1 MKIDVSEVRVQKE
14 LLVISVN
21 SIKEQLSVSRS
32 RLSEVVSTDSLKGA
46 VKDAIN
52 QKVTNYQIPLVDN
65 YVNALD
71 SIVDRYDGLVKLFQD
86 TVSETD
92 NSAIIKTEY
101 LERIKQRMKDPIE
114 GLKSSSSKTQN
125 IYAGISDILTLTN
138 PSLDSVNTSYNQ
150 AVKSLD
156 DTIKNMEAFNS
167 VLLKTDT
174 FDLIDMQNS
183 EIATLSGYAPLPYGN
198 TASRN
203 YYNRTWF
210 KNSVSEIH
218 TAIHSNSKAVKYQNA
233 LAKQLAES
241 KYSGTI
247 AENKN
252 LIDALFNVYKNV
264 TTSDLYK
271 NSKGYKKYLKSILP
285 ALYAAYRFKKDRFGN
300 VIVYKDTTLFWNKL
314 DEFLKLN
321 KKLNQNK
328 SYAIALYSSGKPT
341 KAFESLFAKL
351 GNTRYNEGLRNVLAT
366 FDENTKMVHKIV
378 KVGESLV
385 KTTNSLLKEEFI
397 KEVTFKGA
405 LKNVWK
411 SSKAGGGKGLVES
424 STDSFKNYKEGFKSA
439 SKFGK
444 FLKGAAVVG
453 VALDVVDTFSKVHD
467 NKQEAKRQGLR
478 GNEVN
483 ASVTTGFVIDAAK
496 AAGTTVA
503 ATAAASAGAA
513 GVGAVVT
520 GVAAAFGAAVT
531 APAWLTGAAAIGTAA
546 LVGWGLSEL
555 DKRFKITDNLKKGAN
570 SLIKGMRGWFK

>member
-71 SIVDRYDGLVKLFQD
+71 SIVSRYDGLVKLFQD
-86 TVSETD
+86 MVSETD

-114 GLKSSSSKTQN
+114 GLKSSSSKTKN

-138 PSLDSVNTSYNQ
+138 PSLDGVNTSYNQ

-183 EIATLSGYAPLPYGN
+183 EIATLSGYAPLPYGDRV
-198 TASRN
+198 SRN
-203 YYNRTWF
+203 YYNRTQF

-247 AENKN
+247 AENKD
-252 LIDALFNVYKNV
+252 LIDSFFNVYKNV
-264 TTSDLYK
+264 TTNDLYK
-271 NSKGYKKYLKSILP
+271 NSKDYKKHLKSILP
-285 ALYAAYRFKKDRFGN
+285 ALYAAYRFSKNTRGDTIVLKETTKFGQLLDDFFEVSKKLSGN
-300 VIVYKDTTLFWNKL
+300 RTYKVVQYKNGSVTQTFKSIMKKLGYTKYNEELSKVFKSFTDTTRFSTKVASVG
-314 DEFLKLN
+314 
-321 KKLNQNK
+321 K
-328 SYAIALYSSGKPT
+328 S
-341 KAFESLFAKL
+341 
-351 GNTRYNEGLRNVLAT
+351 
-366 FDENTKMVHKIV
+366 IV
-378 KVGESLV
+378 S
-385 KTTNSLLKEEFI
+385 TTGSLLKEEFI
-397 KEVTFKGA
+397 KEITFKGA
-405 LKNVWK
+405 
-411 SSKAGGGKGLVES
+411 GKGLWNLGKAGASGGFKGLVKS
-424 STDSFKNYKEGFKSA
+424 ATGSLKNYKEGFKSA

-453 VALDVVDTFSKVHD
+453 VALDVVDTFSKIHD
-467 NKQEAKRQGLR
+467 NEQEAKRQGLR
-478 GNEVN
+478 GNEVK
-483 ASVTTGFVIDAAK
+483 ASVATGFVIDAAK

-513 GVGAVVT
+513 FAGVVAGAV
-520 GVAAAFGAAVT
+520 GIAT

-546 LVGWGLSEL
+546 LVGWGISEL
-555 DKRFKITDNLKKGAN
+555 DKRFKITDNLKKGVN

>member
-71 SIVDRYDGLVKLFQD
+71 SIVSRYDGLVKLFQD
-86 TVSETD
+86 MVSETD

-114 GLKSSSSKTQN
+114 GLKSSSSKTKN

-138 PSLDSVNTSYNQ
+138 PSLDGVNTSYNQ

-183 EIATLSGYAPLPYGN
+183 EIATLSGYAPLPYGDRV
-198 TASRN
+198 SRN
-203 YYNRTWF
+203 YYNRTQF

-247 AENKN
+247 AENKD
-252 LIDALFNVYKNV
+252 LIDSFFNVYKNV
-264 TTSDLYK
+264 TTNDLYK
-271 NSKGYKKYLKSILP
+271 NSKDYKKHLKSILP
-285 ALYAAYRFKKDRFGN
+285 ALYAAYRFSKNTRGDTIVLKETTKFGQLLDDFFEVSKKLSGN
-300 VIVYKDTTLFWNKL
+300 RTYKVVQYKNGSVTQTFKSIMKKLGYTKYNEELSKVFKSFTDTTRFSTKVASVG
-314 DEFLKLN
+314 
-321 KKLNQNK
+321 K
-328 SYAIALYSSGKPT
+328 S
-341 KAFESLFAKL
+341 
-351 GNTRYNEGLRNVLAT
+351 
-366 FDENTKMVHKIV
+366 IV
-378 KVGESLV
+378 S
-385 KTTNSLLKEEFI
+385 TTGSLLKEEFI
-397 KEVTFKGA
+397 KEITFKGA
-405 LKNVWK
+405 
-411 SSKAGGGKGLVES
+411 GKGLWSLGKAGASGGFKGLVKS
-424 STDSFKNYKEGFKSA
+424 ATDSFKNYKEGFKSA
-439 SKFGK
+439 TKFGK

-453 VALDVVDTFSKVHD
+453 VALDVVDTFSKIHD

-478 GNEVN
+478 GNEVK
-483 ASVTTGFVIDAAK
+483 ASVATGFVIDAAK

-503 ATAAASAGAA
+503 ATGAASAGAA
-513 GVGAVVT
+513 LAGVGLGLL
-520 GVAAAFGAAVT
+520 GVAT
-531 APAWLTGAAAIGTAA
+531 APAWVTGAVAIGASA
-546 LVGWGLSEL
+546 IAVGVLNWA
-555 DKRFKITDNLKKGAN
+555 DKKFNVTDNLKKGAN

>member
-32 RLSEVVSTDSLKGA
+32 RLSEVVSTDSLKGT

-71 SIVDRYDGLVKLFQD
+71 SIVGRYDGLVKLFQD
-86 TVSETD
+86 MVSETD

-114 GLKSSSSKTQN
+114 GLKSSSSKTKN

-183 EIATLSGYAPLPYGN
+183 EIATLSGYASLPYGN
-198 TASRN
+198 RVSRN
-203 YYNRTWF
+203 YYNRTQF

-247 AENKN
+247 AENKD
-252 LIDALFNVYKNV
+252 LIDSLFNVYKNV

-424 STDSFKNYKEGFKSA
+424 ATDSFKNYKEGFKSA

>member
-71 SIVDRYDGLVKLFQD
+71 SIVGRYDGLVKLFQD

-183 EIATLSGYAPLPYGN
+183 EIATLSGYAPLPYGDRV
-198 TASRN
+198 SRN
-203 YYNRTWF
+203 YYNRSQF

-247 AENKN
+247 AENKD
-252 LIDALFNVYKNV
+252 LIDSLFNVYKNV

-271 NSKGYKKYLKSILP
+271 NSKGYKKHLKSILP
-285 ALYAAYRFKKDRFGN
+285 ALYAAYRFSKNTRG
-300 VIVYKDTTLFWNKL
+300 DTTVLKETTKFGKL
-314 DEFLKLN
+314 LDNYFEVT
-321 KKLNQNK
+321 KKLNGSRTYKVVQYKNGGVTQTFK
-328 SYAIALYSSGKPT
+328 SIMK
-341 KAFESLFAKL
+341 KL
-351 GNTRYNEGLRNVLAT
+351 GYTKYNEELSKVFKSLTDTTR
-366 FDENTKMVHKIV
+366 FSTKVASVGKSIV
-378 KVGESLV
+378 S
-385 KTTNSLLKEEFI
+385 TTGSLLKEEFI
-397 KEVTFKGA
+397 KEITFKGA
-405 LKNVWK
+405 
-411 SSKAGGGKGLVES
+411 GKGLWNLGKAGTSGGFKGLVKS
-424 STDSFKNYKEGFKSA
+424 ATGSLKNYKEGLKSA
-439 SKFGK
+439 TKFGK

-453 VALDVVDTFSKVHD
+453 VALDVVDTFSKVRD
-467 NKQEAKRQGLR
+467 NEQEAKRQGLR
-478 GNEVN
+478 GNEVK

-503 ATAAASAGAA
+503 ATGAASAGAA
-513 GVGAVVT
+513 FAGFVAGAV
-520 GVAAAFGAAVT
+520 GIAT
-531 APAWLTGAAAIGTAA
+531 APAWLTGAVAIGTAA
-546 LVGWGLSEL
+546 FVGWGLSEL

>member
-1 MKIDVSEVRVQKE
+1 MKIDVSEVLLQKE
-14 LLVISVN
+14 LLSISVE
-21 SIKEQLSVSRS
+21 SIKSQLSVSRS

-65 YVNALD
+65 YINTLD
-71 SIVDRYDGLVKLFQD
+71 SIFSRYEGILKLFQD
-86 TVSETD
+86 TVSET
-92 NSAIIKTEY
+92 NTSAIIHTEY
-101 LERIKQRMKDPIE
+101 LESLKQRIKDPVNDLNKI
-114 GLKSSSSKTQN
+114 SSEALI
-125 IYAGISDILTLTN
+125 IYAGIGDILTLTN
-138 PSLDSVNTSYNQ
+138 PSLDSVKASYSE

-156 DTIKNMEAFNS
+156 DTIENMEAFNS

-183 EIATLSGYAPLPYGN
+183 EIAILSGYAPLPYGN

-218 TAIHSNSKAVKYQNA
+218 SAIHSNSKAVKYQNA

-241 KYSGTI
+241 KYSGTV
-247 AENKN
+247 AENKD

-424 STDSFKNYKEGFKSA
+424 ATDSFKNYKEGFKSA

>member
-1 MKIDVSEVRVQKE
+1 MKIDVTEVRVQKE

-71 SIVDRYDGLVKLFQD
+71 SIVSRYDGLVKLFQD

-114 GLKSSSSKTQN
+114 GLKSSSSKTKN

-183 EIATLSGYAPLPYGN
+183 EIATLSGYAPLPYGDRV
-198 TASRN
+198 SRN
-203 YYNRTWF
+203 YYNRPQF

-241 KYSGTI
+241 KYSGTV
-247 AENKN
+247 AENEN
-252 LIDALFNVYKNV
+252 LIDSLFNVYKNV
-264 TTSDLYK
+264 TKSDLYK
-271 NSKGYKKYLKSILP
+271 DSKSYKKYLKSILP
-285 ALYAAYRFKKDRFGN
+285 ALYALYRFSQNKAGDTIVLKETTKFGQFLDDFFEVSKKLSGSRT
-300 VIVYKDTTLFWNKL
+300 YKVVQYKNGAVPQTFKSIMKKLGYTKYNEELSKVFKSFTDTTRFSTKVASVG
-314 DEFLKLN
+314 
-321 KKLNQNK
+321 K
-328 SYAIALYSSGKPT
+328 S
-341 KAFESLFAKL
+341 
-351 GNTRYNEGLRNVLAT
+351 
-366 FDENTKMVHKIV
+366 IV
-378 KVGESLV
+378 S
-385 KTTNSLLKEEFI
+385 TTGSLLKEEFI
-397 KEVTFKGA
+397 KEITFKGA
-405 LKNVWK
+405 
-411 SSKAGGGKGLVES
+411 GKGLWNLGKAGASGGFKGLVKS
-424 STDSFKNYKEGFKSA
+424 ATGSLKNYKEGFKSA

-453 VALDVVDTFSKVHD
+453 VALDVVDTFSKISD
-467 NKQEAKRQGLR
+467 NEKEAKRQGLR
-478 GNEVN
+478 GNEVK
-483 ASVTTGFVIDAAK
+483 ASVATGFVIDAAK

-503 ATAAASAGAA
+503 ATGAASAGAA
-513 GVGAVVT
+513 FVGLVA
-520 GVAAAFGAAVT
+520 GVAGIAT
-531 APAWLTGAAAIGTAA
+531 APVWLTGLGAIAASAIA
-546 LVGWGLSEL
+546 VGVLNWA
-555 DKRFKITDNLKKGAN
+555 DKKFNITDNLKKGAN

>member
-32 RLSEVVSTDSLKGA
+32 RLSEVVSTDSLKGT

-71 SIVDRYDGLVKLFQD
+71 SIVSRYDGLVKLFQD
-86 TVSETD
+86 MVSETD

-101 LERIKQRMKDPIE
+101 LERIKQR
-114 GLKSSSSKTQN
+114 
-125 IYAGISDILTLTN
+125 
-138 PSLDSVNTSYNQ
+138 
-150 AVKSLD
+150 
-156 DTIKNMEAFNS
+156 
-167 VLLKTDT
+167 
-174 FDLIDMQNS
+174 
-183 EIATLSGYAPLPYGN
+183 GYASLPYGN
-198 TASRN
+198 RVSRN
-203 YYNRTWF
+203 YYNRTQF

-247 AENKN
+247 AENKD
-252 LIDALFNVYKNV
+252 LIDSLFNVYKNV

-271 NSKGYKKYLKSILP
+271 NSKGYKKHLKSILP
-285 ALYAAYRFKKDRFGN
+285 ALYAAYRFSKNTRGDTIVLKETTKFGQFLDDFFEVSKKLSGN
-300 VIVYKDTTLFWNKL
+300 RTYKVVQYKNGSVTQTFKSIMKKLGYTKYNEELSKVFKSFKDTTRFSTKVASVG
-314 DEFLKLN
+314 
-321 KKLNQNK
+321 K
-328 SYAIALYSSGKPT
+328 S
-341 KAFESLFAKL
+341 
-351 GNTRYNEGLRNVLAT
+351 
-366 FDENTKMVHKIV
+366 IV
-378 KVGESLV
+378 S
-385 KTTNSLLKEEFI
+385 TTGSLLKEEFI
-397 KEVTFKGA
+397 KEITFKGA
-405 LKNVWK
+405 
-411 SSKAGGGKGLVES
+411 GKGLWNLGKAGTSGGFKGLVKS
-424 STDSFKNYKEGFKSA
+424 ATGSLKNYKEVFKSA

-453 VALDVVDTFSKVHD
+453 VALDVVDTFSKISE
-467 NKQEAKRQGLR
+467 NEKEAKRQGLR
-478 GNEVN
+478 GNEVK

-503 ATAAASAGAA
+503 ATGAASAGAA
-513 GVGAVVT
+513 FAGFVAGAV
-520 GVAAAFGAAVT
+520 GIAT
-531 APAWLTGAAAIGTAA
+531 APAWLTGAVAIGTAA
-546 LVGWGLSEL
+546 FVGWGLSEL

>member
-1 MKIDVSEVRVQKE
+1 M
-14 LLVISVN
+14 
-21 SIKEQLSVSRS
+21 
-32 RLSEVVSTDSLKGA
+32 
-46 VKDAIN
+46 
-52 QKVTNYQIPLVDN
+52 
-65 YVNALD
+65 D
-71 SIVDRYDGLVKLFQD
+71 SIVNRYDGIIKLFKE
-86 TVSETD
+86 TVGETD
-92 NSAIIKTEY
+92 NNAIIKTEY

-138 PSLDSVNTSYNQ
+138 PSLDSVNTSYSQ
-150 AVKSLD
+150 AVKNLD

-198 TASRN
+198 PALRN
-203 YYNRTWF
+203 YYNRTQF

-247 AENKN
+247 AENKD
-252 LIDALFNVYKNV
+252 LIDALFNVYKNI

-271 NSKGYKKYLKSILP
+271 NSKGYKKHLKSILP
-285 ALYAAYRFKKDRFGN
+285 ALYAVYRFKKDRFGN

-366 FDENTKMVHKIV
+366 FDENTKMAHKIV

-424 STDSFKNYKEGFKSA
+424 ATDSFKNYKEGFKSA
-439 SKFGK
+439 TKFGK

-453 VALDVVDTFSKVHD
+453 VALDVVDTFSKIHD

-503 ATAAASAGAA
+503 ATGAASAEAA
-513 GVGAVVT
+513 FAGFVAGAV
-520 GVAAAFGAAVT
+520 GIAT
-531 APAWLTGAAAIGTAA
+531 APAWLTGAVAIGTAA

>member
-71 SIVDRYDGLVKLFQD
+71 SIVSRYDGLVKLFQD

-114 GLKSSSSKTQN
+114 GLKSSSSKTKN

-156 DTIKNMEAFNS
+156 DTIKNMEAFNNA
-167 VLLKTDT
+167 LLKTDT

-183 EIATLSGYAPLPYGN
+183 EIATLSGYASLPYGDRV
-198 TASRN
+198 SRN
-203 YYNRTWF
+203 YYNRTQF

-241 KYSGTI
+241 KYSGKV
-247 AENKN
+247 AKNEN
-252 LIDALFNVYKNV
+252 LIDSLFNAYKNI
-264 TTSDLYK
+264 TESSLYEK
-271 NSKGYKKYLKSILP
+271 VEHLKLESIMA
-285 ALYAAYRFKKDRFGN
+285 ALYGAYRFSKNTRGDTIVLKETTKFGQLLDDFFEVSKKLSGN
-300 VIVYKDTTLFWNKL
+300 RTYKVVQYKNGGVPQTFKSMMEKLGYTKYNEELSKVFKSFKDTTRFSTKVASVG
-314 DEFLKLN
+314 
-321 KKLNQNK
+321 K
-328 SYAIALYSSGKPT
+328 S
-341 KAFESLFAKL
+341 
-351 GNTRYNEGLRNVLAT
+351 
-366 FDENTKMVHKIV
+366 IV
-378 KVGESLV
+378 S
-385 KTTNSLLKEEFI
+385 TTGSLLKEEFI
-397 KEVTFKGA
+397 KEITFKGA
-405 LKNVWK
+405 
-411 SSKAGGGKGLVES
+411 GKGLWNLGKAGTSGGFKGLVKS
-424 STDSFKNYKEGFKSA
+424 ATGSLKNYKEVFKSA

-453 VALDVVDTFSKVHD
+453 VALDVVDTFSKISE
-467 NKQEAKRQGLR
+467 NEKEAKRQGLR
-478 GNEVN
+478 GNEVK

-513 GVGAVVT
+513 LAGVGLGLL
-520 GVAAAFGAAVT
+520 GVAT
-531 APAWLTGAAAIGTAA
+531 APAWATGAVAIAASAIT
-546 LVGWGLSEL
+546 VGVLNWA
-555 DKRFKITDNLKKGAN
+555 DKKFNITDNLKKGAN

>member
-1 MKIDVSEVRVQKE
+1 MKIDVSEVLLQKE
-14 LLVISVN
+14 LLSISVE
-21 SIKEQLSVSRS
+21 SIKSQLSVSRS
-32 RLSEVVSTDSLKGA
+32 RLSEVVATDSLKGL

-52 QKVTNYQIPLVDN
+52 NKVTNYQIPLVDN
-65 YVNALD
+65 YINTLD
-71 SIVDRYDGLVKLFQD
+71 SIFSRYEGILKLFQE

-92 NSAIIKTEY
+92 NSAIIHTEY
-101 LERIKQRMKDPIE
+101 LESLKQRIKDPVNDLNKI
-114 GLKSSSSKTQN
+114 SSEALI
-125 IYAGISDILTLTN
+125 IYAGIGDILHLTN
-138 PSLDSVNTSYNQ
+138 PSLDSVKESYSQ

-183 EIATLSGYAPLPYGN
+183 EIATLSGYASLPYGN

-247 AENKN
+247 AENKD
-252 LIDALFNVYKNV
+252 LIDSLFNVYKNV

-424 STDSFKNYKEGFKSA
+424 ATDSFKNYKEGFKSA

>member
-71 SIVDRYDGLVKLFQD
+71 SIVSRYDGLVKLFQD

-125 IYAGISDILTLTN
+125 IYAGIGDILHLTN
-138 PSLDSVNTSYNQ
+138 PSLDSVKESYSQ

-156 DTIKNMEAFNS
+156 DTIKNMEVFNS

-183 EIATLSGYAPLPYGN
+183 EIATLSGYASLPYGN

-203 YYNRTWF
+203 YYSRTWF

-247 AENKN
+247 AESKD
-252 LIDALFNVYKNV
+252 LIDALFNVYKDIKENR
-264 TTSDLYK
+264 LYK
-271 NSKGYKKYLKSILP
+271 KVDYFELESMLA
-285 ALYAAYRFKKDRFGN
+285 ALYAYYRFRKNKKGDIIVSKATTEFGKSLDDYFKVGKKLSGSHIYEVVQYKN
-300 VIVYKDTTLFWNKL
+300 GDVSQVFKSIMENLGYTKYNEELRKVFKSFKDTTRFSTKVASVG
-314 DEFLKLN
+314 
-321 KKLNQNK
+321 K
-328 SYAIALYSSGKPT
+328 S
-341 KAFESLFAKL
+341 
-351 GNTRYNEGLRNVLAT
+351 
-366 FDENTKMVHKIV
+366 IV
-378 KVGESLV
+378 S
-385 KTTNSLLKEEFI
+385 TTGSLLKEEFTNEI
-397 KEVTFKGA
+397 SFKDA
-405 LKNVWK
+405 
-411 SSKAGGGKGLVES
+411 GKGLWKGITSEKGLIGSV
-424 STDSFKNYKEGFKSA
+424 KEGLTNFKSA
-439 SKFGK
+439 TKFGK
-444 FLKGAAVVG
+444 FLKGATVVG
-453 VALDVVDTFSKVHD
+453 AALDVVDTFSNISENEK
-467 NKQEAKRQGLR
+467 EAKRQGLR
-478 GNEVN
+478 GNEVE
-483 ASVTTGFVIDAAK
+483 ASKATGFAIDAAK

-503 ATAAASAGAA
+503 GIAGASAGAA
-513 GVGAVVT
+513 LAGLVFGATAPVWLPGAIAIGVSAGAV
-520 GVAAAFGAAVT
+520 
-531 APAWLTGAAAIGTAA
+531 WLANK
-546 LVGWGLSEL
+546 LN
-555 DKRFKITDNLKKGAN
+555 DDFHITDNLKKGAN

>member
-71 SIVDRYDGLVKLFQD
+71 SIVSRYDGLVKLFQD

-92 NSAIIKTEY
+92 NNAIIKTEY

-183 EIATLSGYAPLPYGN
+183 EINILSAYAPLPYGN
-198 TASRN
+198 SVSRN
-203 YYNRTWF
+203 YYNRTQF

-241 KYSGTI
+241 KYSGTVASNYQNYSDVI
-247 AENKN
+247 SNDLKN
-252 LIDALFNVYKNV
+252 NFANESIMNSIDVFGDKGWVKLLEKTPTVVGGVING
-264 TTSDLYK
+264 LYK
-271 NSKGYKKYLKSILP
+271 LSDSLGSFINLGTNGIVPPNIFDNVSNVASGSFISMGKGIE
-285 ALYAAYRFKKDRFGN
+285 
-300 VIVYKDTTLFWNKL
+300 T
-314 DEFLKLN
+314 
-321 KKLNQNK
+321 
-328 SYAIALYSSGKPT
+328 
-341 KAFESLFAKL
+341 FAKS
-351 GNTRYNEGLRNVLAT
+351 GPEIGRAMAFIGPAIDFTSQVSAGENVPNAVIKTGVHTVVSNTAMAIGGAIGSAIPIPVVGTAVGIVTGAAVGIVVNSV
-366 FDENTKMVHKIV
+366 FDMIYDNT
-378 KVGESLV
+378 VG
-385 KTTNSLLKEEFI
+385 
-397 KEVTFKGA
+397 KEVTKITN
-405 LKNVWK
+405 NVV
-411 SSKAGGGKGLVES
+411 KAG
-424 STDSFKNYKEGFKSA
+424 KE
-439 SKFGK
+439 
-444 FLKGAAVVG
+444 
-453 VALDVVDTFSKVHD
+453 
-467 NKQEAKRQGLR
+467 
-478 GNEVN
+478 
-483 ASVTTGFVIDAAK
+483 VID
-496 AAGTTVA
+496 
-503 ATAAASAGAA
+503 
-513 GVGAVVT
+513 GVGNAVSDFFS
-520 GVAAAFGAAVT
+520 G
-531 APAWLTGAAAIGTAA
+531 IGT
-546 LVGWGLSEL
+546 V
-555 DKRFKITDNLKKGAN
+555 FQ
-570 SLIKGMRGWFK
+570 

>member
-138 PSLDSVNTSYNQ
+138 PSLDSVNTSYSQ

-218 TAIHSNSKAVKYQNA
+218 SAIHSNSKAVKYQNA

-247 AENKN
+247 AENKD

-271 NSKGYKKYLKSILP
+271 NSKGYKKHLKSILP

-300 VIVYKDTTLFWNKL
+300 IIVYKDTTLFWNKL

-366 FDENTKMVHKIV
+366 FDENTKMAHKIV

-424 STDSFKNYKEGFKSA
+424 ATDSFKNYKEGFKSA

-483 ASVTTGFVIDAAK
+483 ASVATGFVIDAAK

>member
-1 MKIDVSEVRVQKE
+1 MDVSEVRVQKE

-71 SIVDRYDGLVKLFQD
+71 SIVSRYDGLVKLFQD
-86 TVSETD
+86 MVSETD

-114 GLKSSSSKTQN
+114 GLKSSSSKTKN

-183 EIATLSGYAPLPYGN
+183 EIATLSGYAPLPYEN
-198 TASRN
+198 RVSRN
-203 YYNRTWF
+203 YYNRTQF

-218 TAIHSNSKAVKYQNA
+218 SAIHSNSKAVKYQNA

-241 KYSGTI
+241 KYSGTV
-247 AENKN
+247 AENEN
-252 LIDALFNVYKNV
+252 LIDSLFNVYKNV

-271 NSKGYKKYLKSILP
+271 NSKDYKKHLKSILP

-366 FDENTKMVHKIV
+366 FDENTKMVHKIF
-378 KVGESLV
+378 KVGGSLV

-411 SSKAGGGKGLVES
+411 SSKAGRGKGLVES
-424 STDSFKNYKEGFKSA
+424 ATDSFKNYKEGFKSA

-444 FLKGAAVVG
+444 FLKGTAVVG
-453 VALDVVDTFSKVHD
+453 VALDVVDTFSKIHD

-478 GNEVN
+478 GNEVK

-513 GVGAVVT
+513 FAGFVAGAV
-520 GVAAAFGAAVT
+520 GIAT
-531 APAWLTGAAAIGTAA
+531 APAWLTGAVAIGTAA
-546 LVGWGLSEL
+546 FVGWGLSEL

>member
-1 MKIDVSEVRVQKE
+1 MKIDVTEVRVQKE

-71 SIVDRYDGLVKLFQD
+71 SIVSRYDGLVKLFQD

-183 EIATLSGYAPLPYGN
+183 EIATLSGYASLPYGN
-198 TASRN
+198 RESRN
-203 YYNRTWF
+203 YYNRTQF

-218 TAIHSNSKAVKYQNA
+218 SAIHSNSKAVKYQNA

-241 KYSGTI
+241 KYSGTV
-247 AENKN
+247 AKKEN
-252 LIDALFNVYKNV
+252 LIDSLFNVYKNV
-264 TTSDLYK
+264 TESSLYK
-271 NSKGYKKYLKSILP
+271 KAEYFKLESMVA
-285 ALYAAYRFKKDRFGN
+285 ALYAAYRFSKNTRGDTIVLKETTKFGQFLDDFFEVSKKLSGN
-300 VIVYKDTTLFWNKL
+300 RTYKVVQYKNGGVPQTFKSMMEKLGYTKYNEELSKVFKSFTDTTRFSTKVASVG
-314 DEFLKLN
+314 
-321 KKLNQNK
+321 K
-328 SYAIALYSSGKPT
+328 S
-341 KAFESLFAKL
+341 
-351 GNTRYNEGLRNVLAT
+351 
-366 FDENTKMVHKIV
+366 IV
-378 KVGESLV
+378 S
-385 KTTNSLLKEEFI
+385 TTGSLLKEEFI
-397 KEVTFKGA
+397 KEITFKGA
-405 LKNVWK
+405 
-411 SSKAGGGKGLVES
+411 GKGLWSLGKAGASGGFKGLVKS
-424 STDSFKNYKEGFKSA
+424 ATDSFKNYKEGFKSA

-453 VALDVVDTFSKVHD
+453 VALDVVDTFSKISE
-467 NKQEAKRQGLR
+467 NEKEAKRQGLR
-478 GNEVN
+478 GNEVK

-513 GVGAVVT
+513 LAGLVLGA
-520 GVAAAFGAAVT
+520 T
-531 APAWLTGAAAIGTAA
+531 APAWITGAVAIGVSAA
-546 LVGWGLSEL
+546 AVAGLNWL
-555 DKRFKITDNLKKGAN
+555 DKKFNVTDNLKKGAN

>member
-1 MKIDVSEVRVQKE
+1 M
-14 LLVISVN
+14 
-21 SIKEQLSVSRS
+21 
-32 RLSEVVSTDSLKGA
+32 
-46 VKDAIN
+46 
-52 QKVTNYQIPLVDN
+52 
-65 YVNALD
+65 D
-71 SIVDRYDGLVKLFQD
+71 SIVNRYDGIIKLFKE
-86 TVSETD
+86 TVGETD
-92 NSAIIKTEY
+92 NNAIIKTEY

-138 PSLDSVNTSYNQ
+138 PSLDSVNTSYSQ
-150 AVKSLD
+150 AVKNLD

-183 EIATLSGYAPLPYGN
+183 EIATLSGYASLRYGN
-198 TASRN
+198 RVSRS
-203 YYNRTWF
+203 YYSRTWL

-247 AENKN
+247 AENKD
-252 LIDALFNVYKNV
+252 LIDALFNVYKNI

-271 NSKGYKKYLKSILP
+271 NSKGYKKHLKSILP
-285 ALYAAYRFKKDRFGN
+285 ALYAVYRFKKDRFGN

-366 FDENTKMVHKIV
+366 FDENTKMAHKIV

-424 STDSFKNYKEGFKSA
+424 ATDSFKNYKEGFKSA
-439 SKFGK
+439 TKFGK

-453 VALDVVDTFSKVHD
+453 VALDVVDTFSKIHD

-503 ATAAASAGAA
+503 ATGAASAGAA
-513 GVGAVVT
+513 FAGFVAGAV
-520 GVAAAFGAAVT
+520 GIAT
-531 APAWLTGAAAIGTAA
+531 APAWLTGAVAIGTAA

>member
-32 RLSEVVSTDSLKGA
+32 RLSEVVSTDSLKGT

-71 SIVDRYDGLVKLFQD
+71 SIVSRYDGLVKLFQD
-86 TVSETD
+86 MVSETD

-156 DTIKNMEAFNS
+156 DTIENMEAFNS

-183 EIATLSGYAPLPYGN
+183 EIAILSGYAPLPYGN

-218 TAIHSNSKAVKYQNA
+218 SAIHSNSKAVKYQNA

-241 KYSGTI
+241 KYSGTV
-247 AENKN
+247 AENKD
-252 LIDALFNVYKNV
+252 LIDALFNVYKDIKENRLYKKV
-264 TTSDLYK
+264 EYFELESMLAALYAYYRFRKNKKGDIIVSKATTEFGKSLDDYFKVGKKLSGSRIYEVVQYK
-271 NSKGYKKYLKSILP
+271 NSDVSKAFKSIMKNLGYTKYNEE
-285 ALYAAYRFKKDRFGN
+285 LRKVFESFT
-300 VIVYKDTTLFWNKL
+300 DTTRFSTKVASVG
-314 DEFLKLN
+314 
-321 KKLNQNK
+321 K
-328 SYAIALYSSGKPT
+328 S
-341 KAFESLFAKL
+341 
-351 GNTRYNEGLRNVLAT
+351 
-366 FDENTKMVHKIV
+366 IV
-378 KVGESLV
+378 S
-385 KTTNSLLKEEFI
+385 TTGSLLKEEFTNEI
-397 KEVTFKGA
+397 SFKDA
-405 LKNVWK
+405 
-411 SSKAGGGKGLVES
+411 GKGLWKGITSEKGLIGSV
-424 STDSFKNYKEGFKSA
+424 KEGLTNFKSA
-439 SKFGK
+439 TKFGK
-444 FLKGAAVVG
+444 FLKGATVVG
-453 VALDVVDTFSKVHD
+453 AALDVVDTFSNISENEK
-467 NKQEAKRQGLR
+467 EAKRQGLR

-503 ATAAASAGAA
+503 ATGAASAGAA
-513 GVGAVVT
+513 FAGFVAGAV
-520 GVAAAFGAAVT
+520 GIAT
-531 APAWLTGAAAIGTAA
+531 APAWLTGAVAIGTAA

-570 SLIKGMRGWFK
+570 SLINGMRGWFK

>member
-1 MKIDVSEVRVQKE
+1 M
-14 LLVISVN
+14 
-21 SIKEQLSVSRS
+21 
-32 RLSEVVSTDSLKGA
+32 
-46 VKDAIN
+46 
-52 QKVTNYQIPLVDN
+52 
-65 YVNALD
+65 D
-71 SIVDRYDGLVKLFQD
+71 SIVNRYDGIIKLFKE
-86 TVSETD
+86 TVGETD
-92 NSAIIKTEY
+92 NNAIIKTEY

-183 EIATLSGYAPLPYGN
+183 EIATLSGYAPLPYGDRV
-198 TASRN
+198 SRN
-203 YYNRTWF
+203 YYNRTQF

-241 KYSGTI
+241 KYSGTV
-247 AENKN
+247 AENEN
-252 LIDALFNVYKNV
+252 LIDSLFNVYKNV
-264 TTSDLYK
+264 TKSDLYK
-271 NSKGYKKYLKSILP
+271 NSKDYKKHLKSILP

-300 VIVYKDTTLFWNKL
+300 VIVYKNTTLFWNKL
-314 DEFLKLN
+314 DEFLKLNKKLN

-366 FDENTKMVHKIV
+366 FDENTKMVHKIF
-378 KVGESLV
+378 KVGGSLV

-424 STDSFKNYKEGFKSA
+424 ATDSFKNYKEGFKSA
-439 SKFGK
+439 TKFGK

-453 VALDVVDTFSKVHD
+453 VALDVVDTFSKIHD

-503 ATAAASAGAA
+503 ATGAASAGAA
-513 GVGAVVT
+513 FAGFVAGAV
-520 GVAAAFGAAVT
+520 GIAT
-531 APAWLTGAAAIGTAA
+531 APAWLTGAVAIGTAA

-570 SLIKGMRGWFK
+570 RLIKGMRGWFK

>member
-1 MKIDVSEVRVQKE
+1 MKIDVSEVLLQKE
-14 LLVISVN
+14 LLSISVE
-21 SIKEQLSVSRS
+21 SIKSQLSVSRS
-32 RLSEVVSTDSLKGA
+32 RLSEVVATDSLKGL

-52 QKVTNYQIPLVDN
+52 NKVTNYQIPLVDN
-65 YVNALD
+65 YINTLD
-71 SIVDRYDGLVKLFQD
+71 SIFSRYEGILKLFQD
-86 TVSETD
+86 TVSET
-92 NSAIIKTEY
+92 NTSAIIHTEY
-101 LERIKQRMKDPIE
+101 LESLKQRIKDPVNDLNKI
-114 GLKSSSSKTQN
+114 SSEALI
-125 IYAGISDILTLTN
+125 IYAGIGDILTLTN
-138 PSLDSVNTSYNQ
+138 PSLDSVKASYSE

-156 DTIKNMEAFNS
+156 DTIENMEAFNS

-241 KYSGTI
+241 KYSGTV
-247 AENKN
+247 AENKD

-424 STDSFKNYKEGFKSA
+424 ATDSFKNYKEGFKSA

-444 FLKGAAVVG
+444 FLKGSAVVG
-453 VALDVVDTFSKVHD
+453 VALDVVDTFSKIHD

-483 ASVTTGFVIDAAK
+483 ASVATGFVIDAAK

-503 ATAAASAGAA
+503 GIAGASVGATLAGVGLGLLGVATAPAWATGVVAIAASAGAVA
-513 GVGAVVT
+513 GLN
-520 GVAAAFGAAVT
+520 
-531 APAWLTGAAAIGTAA
+531 W
-546 LVGWGLSEL
+546 L
-555 DKRFKITDNLKKGAN
+555 DKKFNVTNNLKKGAN

>member
-71 SIVDRYDGLVKLFQD
+71 SIVSRYDELVKLFQD

-114 GLKSSSSKTQN
+114 GLKSSSSKTKN

-198 TASRN
+198 RVSRN
-203 YYNRTWF
+203 YYNRPQF

-218 TAIHSNSKAVKYQNA
+218 SAIHSNSKAVKYQNA

-241 KYSGTI
+241 KYSG
-247 AENKN
+247 KM
-252 LIDALFNVYKNV
+252 
-264 TTSDLYK
+264 DL
-271 NSKGYKKYLKSILP
+271 N
-285 ALYAAYRFKKDRFGN
+285 
-300 VIVYKDTTLFWNKL
+300 
-314 DEFLKLN
+314 
-321 KKLNQNK
+321 NQNYSDEILNDLQNDFIGESFMNSIDVFGDK
-328 SYAIALYSSGKPT
+328 GWVALLEKTPTVLGGVLGTLYQLSDSLGNFINLGTNGLISPNVLDGISNSSSGVIR
-341 KAFESLFAKL
+341 SLSEGIETFAKS
-351 GNTRYNEGLRNVLAT
+351 GPEIGRAMAFIGPAIDFTTQVSAGENVPNAVIKT
-366 FDENTKMVHKIV
+366 GIHTIV
-378 KVGESLV
+378 S
-385 KTTNSLLKEEFI
+385 
-397 KEVTFKGA
+397 
-405 LKNVWK
+405 
-411 SSKAGGGKGLVES
+411 
-424 STDSFKNYKEGFKSA
+424 
-439 SKFGK
+439 
-444 FLKGAAVVG
+444 GAAVKG
-453 VALDVVDTFSKVHD
+453 
-467 NKQEAKRQGLR
+467 GM
-478 GNEVN
+478 
-483 ASVTTGFVIDAAK
+483 
-496 AAGTTVA
+496 
-503 ATAAASAGAA
+503 
-513 GVGAVVT
+513 
-520 GVAAAFGAAVT
+520 
-531 APAWLTGAAAIGTAA
+531 AIGTAIMPG
-546 LVGWGLSEL
+546 VGTVIGFLGGVAVGIIANSAIDMIYDNTVGE
-555 DKRFKITDNLKKGAN
+555 FVTETTDNMMKAGKEVIDGVGNAV
-570 SLIKGMRGWFK
+570 SDFFSGIGTVFQ

>member
-1 MKIDVSEVRVQKE
+1 MKIDVSEVLLQKE
-14 LLVISVN
+14 LLSISVE
-21 SIKEQLSVSRS
+21 SIKSQLSVSRS

-65 YVNALD
+65 YINTLD
-71 SIVDRYDGLVKLFQD
+71 SIFSRYEGILKLFQD

-92 NSAIIKTEY
+92 NSAIIHTEY
-101 LERIKQRMKDPIE
+101 LESLKQRIKDPVNDLNKI
-114 GLKSSSSKTQN
+114 SSEALI
-125 IYAGISDILTLTN
+125 IYAGIGDILTLTN
-138 PSLDSVNTSYNQ
+138 PSLDSVKASYSE

-183 EIATLSGYAPLPYGN
+183 EIATLSGYASLPYGN

-218 TAIHSNSKAVKYQNA
+218 SAIHSNSKAVKYQNA

-247 AENKN
+247 AENKD

-271 NSKGYKKYLKSILP
+271 NSKGFKKYLKSILP

-424 STDSFKNYKEGFKSA
+424 ATDSFKNYKEGFKSA

-444 FLKGAAVVG
+444 FLKGTAVVG
-453 VALDVVDTFSKVHD
+453 VALDVVDTFSKIHD

-503 ATAAASAGAA
+503 ATGAASAGAA
-513 GVGAVVT
+513 FAGFVAGAV
-520 GVAAAFGAAVT
+520 GIAT
-531 APAWLTGAAAIGTAA
+531 APAWLTGAVAIGTAA

>member
-1 MKIDVSEVRVQKE
+1 MKIDVSEVLLQKE
-14 LLVISVN
+14 LLSISVE
-21 SIKEQLSVSRS
+21 SIKSQLSVSRS
-32 RLSEVVSTDSLKGA
+32 RLSEVVATDSLKGL

-52 QKVTNYQIPLVDN
+52 NKVTNYQIPLVDN
-65 YVNALD
+65 YINTLD
-71 SIVDRYDGLVKLFQD
+71 SIFSRYEGILKLFQD
-86 TVSETD
+86 TVSET
-92 NSAIIKTEY
+92 NTSAIIHTEY
-101 LERIKQRMKDPIE
+101 LESLKQRIKDPVNDLNKI
-114 GLKSSSSKTQN
+114 SSEALI
-125 IYAGISDILTLTN
+125 IYAGIGDILTLTN
-138 PSLDSVNTSYNQ
+138 PSLDSVKASYSE

-156 DTIKNMEAFNS
+156 DTIENMEAFNS

-218 TAIHSNSKAVKYQNA
+218 SAIHSNSKAVKYQNA

-247 AENKN
+247 AENKD

-300 VIVYKDTTLFWNKL
+300 IIVYKDTTLFWNKL

-366 FDENTKMVHKIV
+366 FDENTKMAHKIV

-424 STDSFKNYKEGFKSA
+424 ATDSFKNYKEGFKSA

>member
-1 MKIDVSEVRVQKE
+1 MKIDVSEVLLQKE
-14 LLVISVN
+14 LLSISVE
-21 SIKEQLSVSRS
+21 SIKSQLSVSRS
-32 RLSEVVSTDSLKGA
+32 RLSEVVATDSLKGL

-52 QKVTNYQIPLVDN
+52 NKVTNYQIPLVDN
-65 YVNALD
+65 YINTLD
-71 SIVDRYDGLVKLFQD
+71 SIFSRYEGILKLFQE

-92 NSAIIKTEY
+92 NSAIIHTEY
-101 LERIKQRMKDPIE
+101 LESLKQRIKDPVNDLNKI
-114 GLKSSSSKTQN
+114 SSEALI
-125 IYAGISDILTLTN
+125 IYAGIGDILHLTN
-138 PSLDSVNTSYNQ
+138 PSLDSVKESYSQ

-183 EIATLSGYAPLPYGN
+183 EIATLSGYASLPYGN

-247 AENKN
+247 AENKD

-285 ALYAAYRFKKDRFGN
+285 ALYTAYRFKKDRFGN

-424 STDSFKNYKEGFKSA
+424 ATDSFKNYKEGFKSA